1 MLTLKAW
8 WPVQLHQGDKKM
20 KKILLSPWLALVT
33 LAVIVGVRFADP
45 SFVESVRLRYF
56 DQLVIAQP
64 ATDIPVHTVNI
75 DEDALDKYGQ
85 FPFPR
90 TTYASIIEDLYKRN
104 AGLVVFNIL
113 MPETD
118 RFGGDTQ
125 LAKVLERY
133 PTILPEVAATKGK
146 NKTFGSAVQVVGADP
161 SGALVEYP
169 GIIANVPVLEERAAG
184 VGVVNTFPEIDG
196 VVRRMPLLI
205 MSDNTIHPSLALET
219 LRVGVGDTKIQVKIT
234 DMGVEALRV
243 PKLSKITVDPLSRV
257 WIDWAQTPKEHSL
270 VDLPTD
276 FNKEIV
282 IVGLSAAGLVNPV
295 STAKGEVWPQYLQA
309 SLLGTML
316 NGKTIQ
322 RPGYADDLE
331 ILAILVAGV
340 GLLLLTRWMYVG
352 IGTMLGLAVVSIY
365 GSMWAYANYSILF
378 DITAFVFGIVL
389 VGLHA
394 YVVKFLDEFF
404 QKSQIKK
411 QFGSYVNPVI
421 VERLQKD
428 PSFIKLGGE
437 KKDLTIIMSDMRNF
451 TGLGETYGDDVVAFT
466 QTMNRY
472 MTAIAE
478 PILRNNGCL
487 IKFIGDASLHVHG
500 APIQEEQDPD
510 HVLAAV
516 RTGLEMLHAVE
527 MFNIELTKEGK
538 PLVGCGLG
546 INTGPTLIGNIG
558 SKDRFGYDVLGD
570 SVSLTARLEGQTKN
584 YGVLIIISEFTQARV
599 GDNYFTIPLDCI
611 AVKGK
616 NVGVNIFT
624 VFYNPDV
631 TVAADWIMA
640 REHHEL
646 MLEYYRRQQ
655 WDKAIELCKEL
666 TGEFDGKM
674 DHYYELWI
682 DRIADMRARDLPT
695 DWDGTYRATSK

>member
-1 MLTLKAW
+1 
-8 WPVQLHQGDKKM
+8 M
-20 KKILLSPWLALVT
+20 KKLLLNPWTALVT
-33 LAVIVGVRFADP
+33 LAVLLLLRIADP

-56 DQLVIAQP
+56 DQLVTSQP
-64 ATDIPVHTVNI
+64 AKDVPVHTVNI
-75 DEDALDKYGQ
+75 DEATLDKLGQ

-90 TTYASIIEDLYKRN
+90 DMYADIIKEIYKRD
-104 AGLVVFNIL
+104 AGLVVFNVL
-113 MPETD
+113 MPEKD
-118 RFGGDTQ
+118 RFGKDN
-125 LAKVLERY
+125 VLGETLKKY
-133 PTILPEVAATKGK
+133 PVILPTLGSERSK
-146 NKTFGSAVQVVGADP
+146 NTSHGSPVQVVGQDP
-161 SGALVEYP
+161 AGLVVEYP
-169 GIIANVPVLEERAAG
+169 GLISNVEPQESLAAG

-196 VVRRMPLLI
+196 VVRRMPLVIL
-205 MSDNTIHPSLALET
+205 SQEQLHPALALET
-219 LRVGVGDTKIQVKIT
+219 LRVAAKDPRFQVKIG
-234 DMGVEALRV
+234 DMGVEAVRV
-243 PKLSKITVDPLSRV
+243 PKFGKIPTDDIGRV
-257 WIDWAQTPKEHSL
+257 WIDWSATPREHSYMK
-270 VDLPTD
+270 LPESFD
-276 FNKEIV
+276 GGIV
-282 IVGLSAAGLVNPV
+282 IVGLSAAGLVNPIA
-295 STAKGEVWPQYLQA
+295 TAKGEVWPQYLQGTVI
-309 SLLGTML
+309 GTMITQS
-316 NGKTIQ
+316 NIQ
-322 RPGYADDLE
+322 RPGYADQVE
-331 ILAILVAGV
+331 IIALLVAGI
-340 GLLLLTRWMYVG
+340 LLLFLTRWTYVG
-352 IGTMLGLAVVSIY
+352 LASVV
-365 GSMWAYANYSILF
+365 
-378 DITAFVFGIVL
+378 VL
-389 VGLHA
+389 VGGSIAGSIYAYSNLLFLFDATAFAVGTTLVALHA
-394 YVVKFLDEFF
+394 YGVKFVSEFL

-411 QFGSYVNPVI
+411 QFGSYVNPII

-437 KKDLTIIMSDMRNF
+437 KKDLTVIMSDMRNF
-451 TGLGETYGDDVVAFT
+451 TGLGETYGDDVVGFT
-466 QTMNRY
+466 AIMNRY

-558 SKDRFGYDVLGD
+558 SKDRFAYDVLGD

-584 YGVLIIISEFTQARV
+584 YGVLIILSEYTQSRV
-599 GDNYFTIPLDCI
+599 GDNYFTLPLDCI

-640 REHHEL
+640 REAHEE
-646 MLEYYRRQQ
+646 MLELYRSQQ
-655 WDKAIELCKEL
+655 WDRAIQFCQEL

-674 DHYYELWI
+674 DDYYALWQE
-682 DRIADMRARDLPT
+682 RIAEMRTRDLPA

>member
-1 MLTLKAW
+1 M
-8 WPVQLHQGDKKM
+8 DYEM

-33 LAVIVGVRFADP
+33 LALIVGVRFADP

-56 DQLVIAQP
+56 DQLITSQP

-75 DEDALDKYGQ
+75 DEAALDKYGQ

-90 TTYASIIEDLYKRN
+90 GTYANIIKDLYDRN
-104 AGLVVFNIL
+104 AGLVVLNIL
-113 MPETD
+113 MPEQD
-118 RFGGDTQ
+118 RFGQDNQ
-125 LAKVLERY
+125 LARALEKY
-133 PTILPEVAATKGK
+133 SVILPEVASTTGK
-146 NKTFGSAVQVVGADP
+146 NKTFGSAVQVVGQDP

-184 VGVVNTFPEIDG
+184 TGVVNTFPEIDG

-205 MSDNTIHPSLALET
+205 ASGETVHPALALET

-270 VDLPTD
+270 AALPKD
-276 FNKEIV
+276 FNGEIV
-282 IVGLSAAGLVNPV
+282 IIGLSAAGLVQPV
-295 STAKGEVWPQYLQA
+295 ATAKGEVWPQYMQA
-309 SLLGTML
+309 TLLGTML

-322 RPGYADDLE
+322 RTGYADDLE
-331 ILAILVAGV
+331 TVAILAAGI
-340 GLLLLTRWMYVG
+340 LLLFLTRWMYVG
-352 IGTMLGLAVVSIY
+352 IGTMVSLAVVSIY
-365 GSMWAYANYSILF
+365 GSMWAYANYSILI
-378 DITAFVFGIVL
+378 DSTAFVCGIVL

-394 YVVKFLDEFF
+394 YVAKFLDEYF
-404 QKSQIKK
+404 QKSLIKK

-437 KKDLTIIMSDMRNF
+437 KRDLSIIMSDMRNF

-466 QTMNRY
+466 NTMNRY

-527 MFNIELTKEGK
+527 LFNIELTKEGK

-546 INTGPTLIGNIG
+546 INTGATLIGNIG

-599 GDNYFTIPLDCI
+599 GDAYFTVPLDCI

-616 NVGVNIFT
+616 NIGVNIFT
-624 VFYNPDV
+624 VFYNPDA
-631 TVAADWIMA
+631 TVAADWLMA

-646 MLEYYRRQQ
+646 MLEYYRKQQ
-655 WDKAIELCKEL
+655 WDKAIELCQEL
-666 TGEFDGKM
+666 TGEFDSKM

-682 DRIADMRARDLPT
+682 ERIAEMRTRDLPS
-695 DWDGTYRATSK
+695 DWDGTYKATSK

>member
-1 MLTLKAW
+1 M
-8 WPVQLHQGDKKM
+8 M
-20 KKILLSPWLALVT
+20 KKILLSPWLAIAT
-33 LAVIVGVRFADP
+33 LALLLLVRIADP
-45 SFVESVRLRYF
+45 SFIESVRLRYF
-56 DQLVIAQP
+56 DTLITSQQAKDV
-64 ATDIPVHTVNI
+64 PVYTVNI
-75 DEDALDKYGQ
+75 DEATLDKLGQ

-90 TTYASIIEDLYKRN
+90 DMYADIIKELYKRE
-104 AGLVVFNIL
+104 AGLVVFNVL
-113 MPETD
+113 MPEKD
-118 RFGGDTQ
+118 RFGKD
-125 LAKVLERY
+125 AVLGETLKKY
-133 PTILPEVAATKGK
+133 PVVLPTLGSEKQKNTNHGSPAQAIGMDPKGL
-146 NKTFGSAVQVVGADP
+146 V
-161 SGALVEYP
+161 VEYP
-169 GIIANVPVLEERAAG
+169 GFISNVEPQESLAAG

-196 VVRRMPLLI
+196 VVRRMPMVILSQEQL
-205 MSDNTIHPSLALET
+205 HPALALET
-219 LRVGVGDTKIQVKIT
+219 LRVAAKDPKFQVKIG
-234 DMGVEALRV
+234 DMGVEAVRV
-243 PKLSKITVDPLSRV
+243 PKFGKIPTDDLGRV
-257 WIDWAQTPKEHSL
+257 WIDWSATPREYSYMK
-270 VDLPTD
+270 LPESFD
-276 FNKEIV
+276 GGIV

-295 STAKGEVWPQYLQA
+295 STAKGEVWPQYLQGA
-309 SLLGTML
+309 VIGTMITQS
-316 NGKTIQ
+316 NIQ
-322 RPGYADDLE
+322 RPGYANDLE
-331 ILAILVAGV
+331 IIAILAAGI
-340 GLLLLTRWMYVG
+340 LLLFLTRWTYVG
-352 IGTMLGLAVVSIY
+352 LASVV
-365 GSMWAYANYSILF
+365 
-378 DITAFVFGIVL
+378 VL
-389 VGLHA
+389 VGSSIAGSMFAYSNFLFLFDATAFAVITTLVALHA
-394 YVVKFLDEFF
+394 YGIKFVSEFL

-437 KKDLTIIMSDMRNF
+437 KKDLTVIMSDMRNF

-527 MFNIELTKEGK
+527 LFNIELEKEGK
-538 PLVGCGLG
+538 PKVGCGLG

-584 YGVLIIISEFTQARV
+584 YGVLIIISEFTQLRV
-599 GDNYFTIPLDCI
+599 GDAYFTIPLDCI

-616 NVGVNIFT
+616 SIGVNIFT
-624 VFYNPDV
+624 VFYNPDE
-631 TVAADWIMA
+631 TVAAEWHSA

-646 MLEYYRRQQ
+646 MLQYYREQN
-655 WDKAIELCKEL
+655 WDKAIELCQEL
-666 TGEFDGKM
+666 TGEFYGNM

-682 DRIADMRARDLPT
+682 ERIAEMRSRDLPA

>member
-1 MLTLKAW
+1 
-8 WPVQLHQGDKKM
+8 M
-20 KKILLSPWLALVT
+20 KKILLSPWLALIT
-33 LAVIVGVRFADP
+33 LLLVAGVRFVDP

-56 DQLVIAQP
+56 DQLVTSQP
-64 ATDIPVHTVNI
+64 AVDIPVHTVNI
-75 DEDALDKYGQ
+75 DEAALDKYGQ

-90 TTYASIIEDLYKRN
+90 GLYANIVKDLYDRN

-113 MPETD
+113 MPEQD
-118 RFGGDTQ
+118 RFGQDNQ
-125 LAKVLERY
+125 LAQALEKY
-133 PTILPEVAATKGK
+133 PVILPEVASTKGK
-146 NKTFGSAVQVVGADP
+146 NKTFGTAVQVIGQDP

-184 VGVVNTFPEIDG
+184 TGVVNTFPEIDG
-196 VVRRMPLLI
+196 VVRRMPLLV
-205 MSDNTIHPSLALET
+205 MSDNTIHPALALET

-243 PKLSKITVDPLSRV
+243 PKLSKISVDPLSRV

-270 VDLPTD
+270 AELPKD

-282 IVGLSAAGLVNPV
+282 IVGLSAAGLVQPV
-295 STAKGEVWPQYLQA
+295 ATAKGEVWPQYMQA

-331 ILAILVAGV
+331 IVAILAAGII
-340 GLLLLTRWMYVG
+340 LLLLTRWMYVG
-352 IGTMLGLAVVSIY
+352 IGVMVGFVLVSIG
-365 GSMWAYANYSILF
+365 GSIWAYTSYSVLL
-378 DITAFVFGIVL
+378 DTTAFVCGIVL

-394 YVVKFLDEFF
+394 YVVKFLDEYF

-411 QFGSYVNPVI
+411 QFGSYVNPII

-437 KKDLTIIMSDMRNF
+437 KKDLSIIMSDMRNF

-466 QTMNRY
+466 HTMNRY

-527 MFNIELTKEGK
+527 LFNIELTKEGK

-570 SVSLTARLEGQTKN
+570 SVSLAARLESQTKN
-584 YGVLIIISEFTQARV
+584 YGVLIIISEFTNARV
-599 GDNYFTIPLDCI
+599 GDNYFTIELDTI

-616 NVGVNIFT
+616 SIGVTIYT

-640 REHHEL
+640 REMHDL
-646 MLEYYRRQQ
+646 MLAHYRKQE
-655 WDKAIELCKEL
+655 WDKAITICQELV
-666 TGEFDGKM
+666 GEFDGKM
-674 DHYYELWI
+674 DEYYVLWQ
-682 DRIADMRARDLPT
+682 DRIADMRTRDLPK
-695 DWDGTYRATSK
+695 DWDGTYKATSK